1 MVLIGIKRQNDEC
14 TPPLQ
19 TVLYNIMTMCMS
31 VITAKGVGEGCDMA
45 QKGTIYQFLKVK

>member
-31 VITAKGVGEGCDMA
+31 VITAKGWGRDVIWLKKA
-45 QKGTIYQFLKVK
+45 QFISL